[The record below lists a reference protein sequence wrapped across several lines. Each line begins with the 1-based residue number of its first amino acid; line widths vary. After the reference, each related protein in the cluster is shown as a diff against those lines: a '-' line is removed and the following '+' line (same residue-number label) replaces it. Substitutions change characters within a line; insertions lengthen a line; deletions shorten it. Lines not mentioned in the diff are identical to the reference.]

1 VKFCNLCY
9 WLHLTCEFLR
19 FAVFYLLVLC
29 LEGWVSSSSR
39 MGRLIHVIA
48 LNIIWSWIILF
59 VLHLWTSRTIAT
71 YIDDSFSYLENI
83 KTWKNM

>member
-19 FAVFYLLVLC
+19 FVVFYLLVLC

-59 VLHLWTSRTIAT
+59 VLHLWTSDVHFVLARGQ
-71 YIDDSFSYLENI
+71 
-83 KTWKNM
+83 

>member
-9 WLHLTCEFLR
+9 WLHLACEFMR

-48 LNIIWSWIILF
+48 LNII
-59 VLHLWTSRTIAT
+59 
-71 YIDDSFSYLENI
+71 
-83 KTWKNM
+83 

>member
-1 VKFCNLCY
+1 VKFCNFCY
-9 WLHLTCEFLR
+9 WLHLACVFMR
-19 FAVFYLLVLC
+19 FAVFYLLVLF

-48 LNIIWSWIILF
+48 LNVIWSWIILF
-59 VLHLWTSRTIAT
+59 VLHLWTSRTIAI
-71 YIDDSFSYLENI
+71 YIDDSFSYLENT

>member
-1 VKFCNLCY
+1 MKFCTLVSVLACG
-9 WLHLTCEFLR
+9 FMR

-48 LNIIWSWIILF
+48 LNVIWSWIILF
-59 VLHLWTSRTIAT
+59 VLHLWTSRTIAI